1 MLQLAQQAVF
11 AGWMSE
17 ESLCPCPCNRYSSA
31 PSCQY
36 TGARAHTIGTTAH
49 ACDSKSYT
57 CVNAD
62 AHILARA
69 RTHVFQHLL
78 EGATY
83 AGDRHRYVLAG
94 RNLHAQPSCRH
105 DAITNWHVSLYGHHG
120 IMLSTKRDCGML
132 RLCVRSIRVQR
143 CARFPRGA
151 QATSHRQPT
160 LCPARVAQARRARS
174 VLPLRSQSSP
184 MQMWKGA
191 PRPGANGGDVGGVSL
206 VSGQIRPPSSQCG
219 DWRRSCGERRPLS
232 AAVWPPA
239 LTVKPLTHT
248 SAMRAHAHM

>member
-1 MLQLAQQAVF
+1 M
-11 AGWMSE
+11 
-17 ESLCPCPCNRYSSA
+17 CPCPCNRYSSA

-57 CVNAD
+57 CVKAD

-83 AGDRHRYVLAG
+83 DGDRHRCVLAG
-94 RNLHAQPSCRH
+94 RNLHAHPGCRH
-105 DAITNWHVSLYGHHG
+105 DAITNWHVSLHGHHG

-132 RLCVRSIRVQR
+132 GLRFRSIRVQR

-160 LCPARVAQARRARS
+160 LRPARVCSSASCQIRLAS
-174 VLPLRSQSSP
+174 SQSIQSYADVEGGSP
-184 MQMWKGA
+184 
-191 PRPGANGGDVGGVSL
+191 PRCEWWGCGRGESSL
-206 VSGQIRPPSSQCG
+206 GPDPSSVF
-219 DWRRSCGERRPLS
+219 
-232 AAVWPPA
+232 AVWRLAQVMWGETTAVGCGVAACSDGQAP
-239 LTVKPLTHT
+239 H
-248 SAMRAHAHM
+248 SYIRHAHM